1 MPPEKKTALVAAV
14 EILAKRLVSTAELRS
29 KLAAKKLFSPAEID
43 EAVLTVKRMGA
54 LHDDFLAEDIAR
66 SYRSRGYGPARIRMA
81 LRKRGIPNEIIEQT
95 LNGKDE
101 EESPVFSHVAVV
113 EVGGD
118 GSASDQAADS
128 DNAFAVLHRKAA
140 QFRRE
145 PDVRKRKA
153 KAVRCLVGRGFSYE
167 DAINAADRW
176 LREEGGGTD
185 EE

>member
-29 KLAAKKLFSPAEID
+29 KLTAKKLFSPAEID
-43 EAVLTVKRMGA
+43 EAVLAVKRMGA

-81 LRKRGIPNEIIEQT
+81 LRKRGIPNEIIELT
-95 LNGKDE
+95 LNGQDE
-101 EESPVFSHVAVV
+101 ERGSRDESDSSRS
-113 EVGGD
+113 ED
-118 GSASDQAADS
+118 G

-153 KAVRCLVGRGFSYE
+153 KAVRCLVGRGFTYE
-167 DAINAADRW
+167 DAIGAADRW
-176 LREEGGGTD
+176 MREEGGGTD

>member
-1 MPPEKKTALVAAV
+1 MSPEKKTALVAAV
-14 EILAKRLVSTAELRS
+14 EILAKCLVSTAELRS
-29 KLAAKKLFSPAEID
+29 KLVAKKLFSPAEID
-43 EAVLTVKRMGA
+43 AAMLAVKRMGA
-54 LHDDFLAEDIAR
+54 LHDDFLAEDVAR

-81 LRKRGIPNEIIEQT
+81 LRKRGIPQEIIEQT

-101 EESPVFSHVAVV
+101 DEPGSRNEPDSGRS
-113 EVGGD
+113 ED
-118 GSASDQAADS
+118 G

-153 KAVRCLVGRGFSYE
+153 KAVRCLVGRGFTYE
-167 DAINAADRW
+167 DAIEAADRW
-176 LREEGGGTD
+176 IREEGGGTD

>member
-1 MPPEKKTALVAAV
+1 MPPSPEKKTALVAAV
-14 EILAKRLVSTAELRS
+14 EILARRLVSTAELRS

-43 EAVLTVKRMGA
+43 EAVLAVKRMGA
-54 LHDDFLAEDIAR
+54 LHDDFLAEDVAR

-101 EESPVFSHVAVV
+101 EDQPVSSGESDSGPDHPA
-113 EVGGD
+113 D
-118 GSASDQAADS
+118 GE
-128 DNAFAVLHRKAA
+128 NAFAVLHRKAA

-167 DAINAADRW
+167 DAISAADRW
-176 LREEGGGTD
+176 MREEGGGTD

>member
-43 EAVLTVKRMGA
+43 DAVLAVKRMGA
-54 LHDDFLAEDIAR
+54 LHDDFLAEDVAR

-81 LRKRGIPNEIIEQT
+81 LRKRGIPQEIIEQT
-95 LNGKDE
+95 LNGKDADAE
-101 EESPVFSHVAVV
+101 PVDSGQS
-113 EVGGD
+113 ED
-118 GSASDQAADS
+118 G

-176 LREEGGGTD
+176 MREEGGGVD

>member
-29 KLAAKKLFSPAEID
+29 KLAAKKLYSPAEID
-43 EAVLTVKRMGA
+43 QAVLAVKRMGA
-54 LHDDFLAEDIAR
+54 LHDDFLAEDVAR

-101 EESPVFSHVAVV
+101 DEPENRAESDSGQS
-113 EVGGD
+113 ED
-118 GSASDQAADS
+118 G

-176 LREEGGGTD
+176 MREEGGGVD

>member
-14 EILAKRLVSTAELRS
+14 EILAKRLVSTAELRK

-43 EAVLTVKRMGA
+43 DAVLAVKRMGA
-54 LHDDFLAEDIAR
+54 LHDDFLAEDVAR

-101 EESPVFSHVAVV
+101 DEPASGGESDSGQS
-113 EVGGD
+113 EDGG
-118 GSASDQAADS
+118 
-128 DNAFAVLHRKAA
+128 NAFAVLRRKAA

-145 PDVRKRKA
+145 PDPRKRKA

-167 DAINAADRW
+167 DAIEAADRW
-176 LREEGGGTD
+176 MREEGTD

>member
-1 MPPEKKTALVAAV
+1 MPPEKKTALVVAV

-43 EAVLTVKRMGA
+43 EAVLAVKRMGA
-54 LHDDFLAEDIAR
+54 LHDDFLAEDVAR

-95 LNGKDE
+95 LNGNDE
-101 EESPVFSHVAVV
+101 EEKPVFS
-113 EVGGD
+113 G
-118 GSASDQAADS
+118 GSASDRATDS

-167 DAINAADRW
+167 DAIEAADRW
-176 LREEGGGTD
+176 MRKEGTREE
-185 EE
+185 

>member
-43 EAVLTVKRMGA
+43 EAVLAVKRMGA
-54 LHDDFLAEDIAR
+54 LHDDFLAEDVAR

-81 LRKRGIPNEIIEQT
+81 LRKRGIPQEIIEQT
-95 LNGKDE
+95 LNGKDADAE
-101 EESPVFSHVAVV
+101 PVDSGQS
-113 EVGGD
+113 ED
-118 GSASDQAADS
+118 G

-176 LREEGGGTD
+176 MREEGGGVD

>member
-43 EAVLTVKRMGA
+43 DAVLAVKRMGA
-54 LHDDFLAEDIAR
+54 LHDDFLAEDVAR

-81 LRKRGIPNEIIEQT
+81 LRKRGIPQEIIEQT
-95 LNGKDE
+95 LNGKDADADADAE
-101 EESPVFSHVAVV
+101 PVDSGQS
-113 EVGGD
+113 ED
-118 GSASDQAADS
+118 G

-153 KAVRCLVGRGFSYE
+153 KAVRCLVGRGFTYE

-176 LREEGGGTD
+176 MREEGGGVD

>member
-43 EAVLTVKRMGA
+43 DAVLAVKRMGA
-54 LHDDFLAEDIAR
+54 LHDDFLAEDVAR

-81 LRKRGIPNEIIEQT
+81 LRKRGIPQEIIEQT

-101 EESPVFSHVAVV
+101 DAEPVDSGQA
-113 EVGGD
+113 ED
-118 GSASDQAADS
+118 G

-153 KAVRCLVGRGFSYE
+153 KAVRCLMGRGFTYE

-176 LREEGGGTD
+176 MREEGGGTD

>member
-14 EILAKRLVSTAELRS
+14 EILAKRLVSTAELHS
-29 KLAAKKLFSPAEID
+29 KLAAKKLFSPAEIN
-43 EAVLTVKRMGA
+43 EAVLAVKRMGA
-54 LHDDFLAEDIAR
+54 LHDDFLAEDVAR

-81 LRKRGIPNEIIEQT
+81 LRKRGIPQEIIEQT
-95 LNGKDE
+95 LNGKDADAE
-101 EESPVFSHVAVV
+101 PVDSGQS
-113 EVGGD
+113 ED
-118 GSASDQAADS
+118 G

-140 QFRRE
+140 QFRRA

-176 LREEGGGTD
+176 MREEGGGVD

>member
-14 EILAKRLVSTAELRS
+14 EILAKRLVSTAELRK

-43 EAVLTVKRMGA
+43 DAVLAVKRMGA
-54 LHDDFLAEDIAR
+54 LHDDFLAEDVAR

-101 EESPVFSHVAVV
+101 DEPASGGESDSGQSV
-113 EVGGD
+113 D
-118 GSASDQAADS
+118 GE
-128 DNAFAVLHRKAA
+128 NAFAVLHRKAA

-145 PDVRKRKA
+145 PDPRKRKA

-167 DAINAADRW
+167 DAIEAADRW
-176 LREEGGGTD
+176 LREEGAA

>member
-29 KLAAKKLFSPAEID
+29 KLVAKKLFSPAEIED
-43 EAVLTVKRMGA
+43 AVLTVKRMGA
-54 LHDDFLAEDIAR
+54 LHDDFLAEDVAR

-81 LRKRGIPNEIIEQT
+81 LRKRGIPQEIIDQT

-101 EESPVFSHVAVV
+101 DAEPVDSGQS
-113 EVGGD
+113 ED
-118 GSASDQAADS
+118 GE
-128 DNAFAVLHRKAA
+128 NAFAVLHRKAA

-153 KAVRCLVGRGFSYE
+153 KAVRCLVGRGFTYE

-176 LREEGGGTD
+176 LREEGGGSD

>member
-14 EILAKRLVSTAELRS
+14 EILAKRLVSTAELRK

-43 EAVLTVKRMGA
+43 DAILAMKRMGA
-54 LHDDFLAEDIAR
+54 LHDDFLAEDVAR

-81 LRKRGIPNEIIEQT
+81 LRKRGIPQEIIDQT

-101 EESPVFSHVAVV
+101 DAEPVDSGQS
-113 EVGGD
+113 ED
-118 GSASDQAADS
+118 GE
-128 DNAFAVLHRKAA
+128 NAFAVLHRKAA

-153 KAVRCLVGRGFSYE
+153 KAVRCLVGRGFTYE
-167 DAINAADRW
+167 DAIAATDRW
-176 LREEGGGTD
+176 LREEGGGSD

>member
-1 MPPEKKTALVAAV
+1 MPPSPEKKTALVAAV
-14 EILAKRLVSTAELRS
+14 EILAKRLVSTAELRT

-43 EAVLTVKRMGA
+43 EAVLAVKRMGA
-54 LHDDFLAEDIAR
+54 LHDDFLAEDVAR

-101 EESPVFSHVAVV
+101 EDKPVFSGESAP
-113 EVGGD
+113 GSNQPDD
-118 GSASDQAADS
+118 G

-153 KAVRCLVGRGFSYE
+153 KAVRFLVGRGFSYE
-167 DAINAADRW
+167 DSIGATDRW
-176 LREEGGGTD
+176 LRENGTEEDD
-185 EE
+185 EA

>member
-43 EAVLTVKRMGA
+43 EAVLAVKRMGA
-54 LHDDFLAEDIAR
+54 LHDDFLAEDVAR

-81 LRKRGIPNEIIEQT
+81 LRKRGIPQEIIEQT

-101 EESPVFSHVAVV
+101 DEWGTQAESDSGQS
-113 EVGGD
+113 ED
-118 GSASDQAADS
+118 GE
-128 DNAFAVLHRKAA
+128 NAFAVLHRKAA

-145 PDVRKRKA
+145 PDPRKRKA

-167 DAINAADRW
+167 DAINATDRW

>member
-29 KLAAKKLFSPAEID
+29 KLAAKKIFSPAEID
-43 EAVLTVKRMGA
+43 DAVLAVKRMGA
-54 LHDDFLAEDIAR
+54 LHDDFLAEDVAR

-101 EESPVFSHVAVV
+101 DEPANRTESDSALS
-113 EVGGD
+113 ED
-118 GSASDQAADS
+118 GE
-128 DNAFAVLHRKAA
+128 NAFAVLRRKAA

-145 PDVRKRKA
+145 PDPRKRNA

-167 DAINAADRW
+167 DAIEAADRW
-176 LREEGGGTD
+176 MREEGAA

>member
-1 MPPEKKTALVAAV
+1 MPPEKKTALVVAV

-29 KLAAKKLFSPAEID
+29 KLAAKKLYSPAEID
-43 EAVLTVKRMGA
+43 EAVLAVKRMGA
-54 LHDDFLAEDIAR
+54 LHDDFLAEDVAR

-81 LRKRGIPNEIIEQT
+81 LRKRGIPKEIIDQT
-95 LNGKDE
+95 LHGKDE
-101 EESPVFSHVAVV
+101 EDKPVFS
-113 EVGGD
+113 GGSGSESAPEQPSD
-118 GSASDQAADS
+118 G

-145 PDVRKRKA
+145 PDARKRKA

-167 DAINAADRW
+167 DAIAAADRW
-176 LREEGGGTD
+176 MREDGGGTD

>member
-29 KLAAKKLFSPAEID
+29 KLAAKKLFSPAEIED
-43 EAVLTVKRMGA
+43 AVLTVKRMGA
-54 LHDDFLAEDIAR
+54 LHDDFLAEDVAR

-81 LRKRGIPNEIIEQT
+81 LRKRGIPQEIIDQT

-101 EESPVFSHVAVV
+101 DAEPVDYGQS
-113 EVGGD
+113 ED
-118 GSASDQAADS
+118 GE
-128 DNAFAVLHRKAA
+128 NAFAVLHRKAA

-153 KAVRCLVGRGFSYE
+153 KAVRCLVGRGFTYE

-176 LREEGGGTD
+176 LREEGGGSD

>member
-43 EAVLTVKRMGA
+43 EAVLAVKRMGA
-54 LHDDFLAEDIAR
+54 LHDDFLAEDVAR

-101 EESPVFSHVAVV
+101 EDTPVFSR
-113 EVGGD
+113 
-118 GSASDQAADS
+118 GSASDRSGDS

-145 PDVRKRKA
+145 PDIRKRKA
-153 KAVRCLVGRGFSYE
+153 KAVRCLVGRGFQYD
-167 DAINAADRW
+167 DAIAAADRW
-176 LREEGGGTD
+176 MREEEGGTD
-185 EE
+185 DE

>member
-43 EAVLTVKRMGA
+43 DAVLAVKRMGA
-54 LHDDFLAEDIAR
+54 LHDDFLAEDVAR

-81 LRKRGIPNEIIEQT
+81 LRKRGIPQEIIEQT

-101 EESPVFSHVAVV
+101 DAEPVDSGQS
-113 EVGGD
+113 ED
-118 GSASDQAADS
+118 G

-153 KAVRCLVGRGFSYE
+153 KAVRCLMGRGFTYE

-176 LREEGGGTD
+176 MREEGGGTD

>member
-43 EAVLTVKRMGA
+43 EAVLAVKRMGA
-54 LHDDFLAEDIAR
+54 LHDDFLAEDVAR

-81 LRKRGIPNEIIEQT
+81 LRKRGIPQEIIEQT

-101 EESPVFSHVAVV
+101 DEPANDRESDSGQS
-113 EVGGD
+113 ED
-118 GSASDQAADS
+118 GE
-128 DNAFAVLHRKAA
+128 NAFAVLHRKAA

-145 PDVRKRKA
+145 PDPRKRKA

-167 DAINAADRW
+167 DAIEAADRW
-176 LREEGGGTD
+176 MREEGGGTD

>member
-29 KLAAKKLFSPAEID
+29 KLAAKKLFSPAEIN
-43 EAVLTVKRMGA
+43 EAVLAVKRMGA
-54 LHDDFLAEDIAR
+54 LHDDFLAEDVAR
-66 SYRSRGYGPARIRMA
+66 FYRSRGYGPARIRMA
-81 LRKRGIPNEIIEQT
+81 LRKHGIPQEIIEQT
-95 LNGKDE
+95 LNGKDADAE
-101 EESPVFSHVAVV
+101 PVDSGQS
-113 EVGGD
+113 ED
-118 GSASDQAADS
+118 G

-145 PDVRKRKA
+145 PDPRKRKA

-167 DAINAADRW
+167 DAIEAADRW
-176 LREEGGGTD
+176 MREEGAA